1 LVVIATKQANF
12 FSELATPCNHYYFYC
27 MCTVVLLRR
36 PNHEWPLILAANRDE
51 LRTRPWLPPA
61 RHWAERK
68 HVVAGIDELA
78 GGTWLALNDDGVCA
92 AILNRSR
99 SLGPAEDK
107 RSRGELPLEAV
118 DHAEAHDAAKALA
131 ALDPFSY
138 RSFNLV
144 IADADNAYWLRST
157 GVKNSRIEVTKI
169 PLGISMITAQD
180 LNDPISLRIKKN
192 RPRFQNAPVPDPEID
207 DWFAWQTLMAT
218 KSLKTDAD
226 DRSGMNITRM
236 GAFETLSST
245 LIALPRKNR
254 FGIKSKWLFCSGRPD
269 QEPYSPIEL

>member
-1 LVVIATKQANF
+1 
-12 FSELATPCNHYYFYC
+12 

-51 LRTRPWLPPA
+51 LKTRPWLPPA
-61 RHWAERK
+61 RHWTERQ

-78 GGTWLALNDDGVCA
+78 GGTWLALNDDGVCST
-92 AILNRSR
+92 ILNRPQT
-99 SLGPAEDK
+99 LGPAEDK

-118 DHAEAHDAAKALA
+118 DHAEAHEAAKALA

-144 IADADNAYWLRST
+144 IADAKNAYWLRST
-157 GVKNSRIEVTKI
+157 GQKNSSIEIIQI
-169 PLGISMITAQD
+169 PLGISMITAQG
-180 LNDPISLRIKKN
+180 LNNPISARTKKN
-192 RPRFQNAPVPDPEID
+192 RPRFQNAPVPDPETNN
-207 DWFAWQTLMAT
+207 WFAWQVLMAT
-218 KSLKTDAD
+218 KSDERDEEEGA
-226 DRSGMNITRM
+226 GMNITRM
-236 GAFETLSST
+236 GKFETVSST

-269 QEPYSPIEL
+269 QVPYLPIKL

>member
-1 LVVIATKQANF
+1 
-12 FSELATPCNHYYFYC
+12 

-61 RHWAERK
+61 RHWAERE

-92 AILNRSR
+92 AILNRPQT
-99 SLGPAEDK
+99 LGPAEDK

-118 DHAEAHDAAKALA
+118 DHAEAHEAAKALA

-144 IADADNAYWLRST
+144 IADALNAYWLRST
-157 GVKNSRIEVTKI
+157 GKKNSRIEVTQI
-169 PLGISMITAQD
+169 PLGISMVTAQN
-180 LNDPISLRIKKN
+180 LNDPVSPRIKKN
-192 RPRFQNAPVPDPEID
+192 RPRFQNAPVPDPETD
-207 DWFAWQTLMAT
+207 NWFAWQALMAT
-218 KSLKTDAD
+218 KSNEKDAEEG
-226 DRSGMNITRM
+226 SGMNITQM
-236 GAFETLSST
+236 GKFGTVSST

-254 FGIKSKWLFCSGRPD
+254 FGIKSKWLFCSGQPD
-269 QEPYSPIEL
+269 QVPYLPIEL

>member
-1 LVVIATKQANF
+1 
-12 FSELATPCNHYYFYC
+12 

-36 PNHEWPLILAANRDE
+36 PNHEWPLLLAANRDE
-51 LRTRPWLPPA
+51 LLSRPWLPPA
-61 RHWAERK
+61 RHWAERG
-68 HVVAGIDELA
+68 HVVAGFDELA

-92 AILNRSR
+92 AILNRSHT
-99 SLGPAEDK
+99 LGPAEGK

-118 DHAEAHDAAKALA
+118 DHAEAHEAAIALSTLA
-131 ALDPFSY
+131 PFSY
-138 RSFNLV
+138 KSFNLV
-144 IADADNAYWLRST
+144 IADAINAYWLRST
-157 GVKNSRIEVTKI
+157 GEKDSRIEVTKI

-180 LNDPISLRIKKN
+180 LNDPISPRIKKN
-192 RPRFQNAPVPDPEID
+192 HPRFQNAPVPDPETP
-207 DWFAWQTLMAT
+207 DWFAWQALMAT
-218 KSLKTDAD
+218 RSDETDKE

-236 GAFETLSST
+236 GAFGTVSSS